1 MARKFGSMAYVSIV
15 IIAGGLLGSTPEARA
30 QTQAGFRVGIYAN
43 REDAFL
49 GGELVAPLAQRIY
62 VNPNGEW
69 VVAERATFLTF
80 NMDFYYDIPVRGP
93 LAVWAGAGLAIL
105 YFNPEGPAPADTDVG
120 LDLLFGIAFSRRP
133 VIPYMQVKALLSD
146 TNELV
151 LGVGLRF

>member
-1 MARKFGSMAYVSIV
+1 MRHVHWVCIGIAAVVASLFGSAS
-15 IIAGGLLGSTPEARA
+15 EARA
-30 QTQAGFRVGIYAN
+30 QTQAGFRVGIYAD

-49 GGELVAPLAQRIY
+49 GGEVVTPVVERIY
-62 VNPNGEW
+62 VNPNVEL
-69 VVAERATFLTF
+69 VLVERATFLTF
-80 NMDFYYDIPVRGP
+80 NMDFYYDIPVQAP

-133 VIPYMQVKALLSD
+133 VIPYIQVKAILSD